1 MPVRPQH
8 ILHVALAVPVR
19 RCFDY
24 LPGEKFSRQV
34 IKPGTRLQVP
44 FGNTQTRTGIL
55 LNVSD
60 KSEIKAE
67 RLKPITSIIDE
78 QPILSVAD
86 LRLKQWASDYYHH
99 PIGETLFSTLPVLL
113 RQGKSLKRKV
123 DYLWQLSDAGKTIDF
138 DALRRAPNQQAFL
151 QLLRENP
158 EGIPATQPENRKFY
172 SAIKALQEKGLI
184 KRSEYTPVENNS
196 IAMPSPVNL
205 NADQLSAANS
215 IKSHLGKYQQF
226 LLNGV
231 TGSGK
236 TEVYIEIIKQLVS
249 EGKQALVLVP
259 EIGLTPQL
267 INRIKDNVH
276 AKLVVLHSAL
286 SDNERLQAWLQAR
299 DGIASVVLGTR
310 SAIWTPLKNP
320 GVLIVDEEHD
330 LSYKQQD
337 GFRYS
342 ARDVAIMRGK
352 MDETPVVLGSAT
364 PSMETLQN
372 VRIGK
377 FKNLR
382 LPSRAGNAVIPSIQ
396 IINMRGKRMR
406 DAFSQTLLDA
416 ISNEISNKR
425 QVLLFLNRRGF
436 SPLVMCHSCAWVAK
450 CKRCDINMTYHKHN
464 KKLCCHHCGSQSSLP
479 QTCPQCNA
487 DELLQLG
494 HGTER
499 LTETL
504 AEIFPDARIIR
515 IDRDSTRRKDTM
527 QKMLNS
533 INDGQADILIGT
545 QMLAKGHHFPNLSLV
560 GIIDADQGLF
570 STDFRASERMG
581 QLFIQVSGRAGRV
594 DRQGTV
600 LIQTHYP
607 DHPLLQSLVTQG
619 YNEFA
624 EMLLTERQ
632 QTRLPP
638 FSYMALLRAEDYS
651 AEATQYFLQKAR
663 AMMLAQTADIEIFG
677 PIPAPMEKRAG
688 RLRYQLLLQCS
699 DRGLLRRQLGP
710 WIRQLETLPS
720 GRKVR
725 WSLDVDPQDML

>member
-1 MPVRPQH
+1 MPGRPQH

-158 EGIPATQPENRKFY
+158 EGIPATQPENRKLY

-184 KRSEYTPVENNS
+184 KRSVYTPVENNS

-372 VRIGK
+372 VRTGK

-436 SPLVMCHSCAWVAK
+436 SPLVMCHSCAWAAK

-619 YNEFA
+619 YDEFA

-638 FSYMALLRAEDYS
+638 FSYMALLRAEDYR
-651 AEATQYFLQKAR
+651 AEATQHFLQKAR
-663 AMMLAQTADIEIFG
+663 TMMLAQTADIEIFG

-710 WIRQLETLPS
+710 WSRQLETLPS